1 MVPQVLEDVSCQ
13 EAKPLSPR
21 SARWCIHLVT
31 LTAMPARSSLGD
43 MTTYPV
49 RTRRWTRAEYDR
61 LIALGVFQPGDPIEL
76 LGGELIVAEP
86 QGSAHYTAICL
97 VQEAL
102 RQAFGLGFT
111 IRSQGPVALDDESEP
126 EPDIAVVPGG
136 IRDYSGEH
144 PARPVLVVEVAESSL
159 RLDRQRKAGLY
170 GRAGLEDYWIL
181 NLVDGVLEIH
191 RQPVADAS
199 AAYGWRYASRVV
211 LGPDAQATPL
221 AAPAA
226 SIPIRALL
234 P

>member
-1 MVPQVLEDVSCQ
+1 
-13 EAKPLSPR
+13 
-21 SARWCIHLVT
+21 
-31 LTAMPARSSLGD
+31 

-61 LIALGVFQPGDPIEL
+61 LIELGVFGPGDPVEL

-86 QGSAHYTAICL
+86 QGSVHFTAVCL
-97 VQEAL
+97 TEEAL
-102 RQAFGLGFT
+102 RVAFGAGWT

-136 IRDYSGEH
+136 IRDYSREH

-170 GRAGLEDYWIL
+170 ARAGLDDYWIV
-181 NLVDGVLEIH
+181 NLVESVLEIY
-191 RQPVADAS
+191 RQPVAEPS
-199 AAYGWRYASRVV
+199 AAYGWAYASRIV
-211 LGPDAQATPL
+211 LGPDASATPL

-226 SIPIRALL
+226 LIPVRALL